1 MTAAGTTISDRTCG
15 VPAEVVRIKRYPNR
29 RFYDRTGRKYVTLQ
43 EIEELV
49 CQGHTLDVRDS
60 RSDEDLTRVVL
71 TQILVERHPER
82 MEMFPIGFLHL
93 VLRANDLALE
103 FLQAFLRL
111 SFLTLESFQGS
122 RTLAALPTPLDWMR
136 MFFPG
141 FTPGPR
147 QPDESSEATVERLS
161 RRLAEL
167 EDRIRQLESGPA
179 PAADPGPTPEP
190 RTRHVRRL
198 EDRSTK

>member
-1 MTAAGTTISDRTCG
+1 
-15 VPAEVVRIKRYPNR
+15 
-29 RFYDRTGRKYVTLQ
+29 
-43 EIEELV
+43 
-49 CQGHTLDVRDS
+49 
-60 RSDEDLTRVVL
+60 
-71 TQILVERHPER
+71 
-82 MEMFPIGFLHL
+82 
-93 VLRANDLALE
+93 
-103 FLQAFLRL
+103 
-111 SFLTLESFQGS
+111 
-122 RTLAALPTPLDWMR
+122 MR

-179 PAADPGPTPEP
+179 PAVDPGATPEP